1 VAPREPAP
9 PPAAI
14 VSGERWLAIVD
25 AAKPHSPS
33 ERARNELERSLSSYP
48 GLRRDTS
55 NLRPAQKRWD
65 EIHKHADKL
74 YALLTEEWQQGR
86 LRYVPM
92 VDDVFTKYLLRHS
105 RPFSK
110 SLSSRVT
117 ARKGR
122 RDPDREWL
130 YLELLDIWINS
141 FHGRLAAS
149 SGATGG
155 PCVRF
160 VRTAISF
167 VLPPNEVPRV
177 GTVREIVQQLGR
189 GKWLGVYRYDRVVG
203 AKRSWR

>member
-1 VAPREPAP
+1 
-9 PPAAI
+9 
-14 VSGERWLAIVD
+14 
-25 AAKPHSPS
+25 
-33 ERARNELERSLSSYP
+33 LSNYP
-48 GLRRDTS
+48 GLRRNTAE
-55 NLRPAQKRWD
+55 LRPAQKRWD

-74 YALLTEEWQQGR
+74 YALLTEEWQHGG
-86 LRYVPM
+86 LRHVPM

-110 SLSSRVT
+110 WLSSQVT

-149 SGATGG
+149 TGTTGG

-160 VRTAISF
+160 VRTAMGF
-167 VLPPNEVPRV
+167 VLPPNKVPRV
-177 GTVREIVQQLGR
+177 ATVRTIVQQLAR
-189 GKWLGVYRYDRVVG
+189 GEPLGGYRKDPVVS
-203 AKRSWR
+203 AKGPWR